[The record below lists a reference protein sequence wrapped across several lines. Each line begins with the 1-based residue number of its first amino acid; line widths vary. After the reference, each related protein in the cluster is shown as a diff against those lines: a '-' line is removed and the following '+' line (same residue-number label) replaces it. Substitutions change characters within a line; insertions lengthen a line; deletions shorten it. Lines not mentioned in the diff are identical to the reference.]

1 MAGQQRKTHPWRRY
15 GLALTVGGVAAL
27 SLLWLMQFLIATGE
41 AAVTEQRSV
50 GFVEFVRVIPKEIV
64 NPEDKRPK
72 KPDEAKE
79 PPRLD
84 PIDRN
89 DAFEGPGVNF
99 RPDPPAKPDGIGG
112 PAGTSALEGDLIPL
126 VQGLPVYPHT
136 ALRKGLEGYCDLEF
150 TVTPLGAPTDVRV
163 IYCTSSVFERS
174 SIRAVLKFRYKP
186 QVVNGVPVAVSGQ
199 RQRLTFKI
207 AQ

>member
-1 MAGQQRKTHPWRRY
+1 MTRQQTKTHPWGRY
-15 GLALTVGGVAAL
+15 GLALAVGGFAAL

-72 KPDEAKE
+72 KPEEAQE
-79 PPRLD
+79 PPPVG
-84 PIDRN
+84 PIN
-89 DAFEGPGVNF
+89 QNETFEGPGVNF
-99 RPDPPAKPDGIGG
+99 RPDPPARPFDKGG
-112 PAGTSALEGDLIPL
+112 PTGTSVLEGDLIPL
-126 VQGLPVYPHT
+126 VRGGPVYPYT

-150 TVTPLGAPTDVRV
+150 TVTPLGAPSDVRV
-163 IYCTSSVFERS
+163 IYCTNSVFERS
-174 SIRAVLKFRYKP
+174 SIRAVMKFRYKP

-199 RQRLTFKI
+199 RQRLTFNI
-207 AQ
+207 AE